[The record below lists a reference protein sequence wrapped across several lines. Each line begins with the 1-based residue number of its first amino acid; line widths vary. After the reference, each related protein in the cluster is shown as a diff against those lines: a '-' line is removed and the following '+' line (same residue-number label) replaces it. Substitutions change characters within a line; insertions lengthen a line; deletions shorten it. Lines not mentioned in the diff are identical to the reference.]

1 MKAPHQGESPVHGDG
16 GGSEGRNPMKMGDL
30 QKTITMA
37 QIAKAAGVSQGAI
50 SSLLNDRDYGIRVS
64 EKTRERVFKVCREMG
79 YIPNDLRAVVRMY
92 PELGD
97 FCLLLTT
104 RRSAGVGDPFLARL
118 AAATME
124 ALPPSSRA
132 LSIGC
137 YEEKTDYSDPEQLPH
152 PVRLGVASKFLIYG
166 AANTTLIHALL
177 RRGWPVLCLGYDVP
191 IPGVLSL
198 VPDYEQA
205 SRIAVEHLFELGHRH
220 VAIVSGP
227 FGSTDAQIIELNRGV
242 RRAFEQFR
250 VSMDAQNIVYGDLT
264 LQAGVTAFTTLLERK
279 PEPTAV
285 FCMSDAAAAGVLAA
299 ASSHGRRVPEEL
311 SIIGCSDDLFTH
323 MTCPALTTVHLPAEE
338 MASGGVNEID
348 RLMRDGPP
356 DNPIKRVFPVRLVE
370 RQSCSEVTAP
380 ARA

>member
-1 MKAPHQGESPVHGDG
+1 MKAPNQGESPARGDDG
-16 GGSEGRNPMKMGDL
+16 EGEERVPLKMGDL

-104 RRSAGVGDPFLARL
+104 RRPSGVGDPFLSRI

-124 ALPPSSRA
+124 ALPPSSRG

-137 YEEKTDYSDPEQLPH
+137 YEEKTDYSDADQLPH
-152 PVRLGVASKFLIYG
+152 PVQLGVASKFLIYG
-166 AANTTLIHALL
+166 AANTTLIQALL

-205 SRIAVEHLFELGHRH
+205 SRIAVEHLFGLGHRH
-220 VAIVSGP
+220 IAIVSGP

-242 RRAFEQFR
+242 RRAFEQCHIA
-250 VSMDAQNIVYGDLT
+250 MDAQNIVYGDLT
-264 LQAGVTAFTTLLERK
+264 QQDGVTAFTTLIERK

-299 ASSHGRRVPEEL
+299 AYSHGRRVPEEL
-311 SIIGCSDDLFTH
+311 SIVGCSDDLFTH

-338 MASGGVNEID
+338 MATGGVKEID
-348 RLMRDGPP
+348 RLMREGPP
-356 DNPIKRVFPVRLVE
+356 DDPIRRVFPVRLVE
-370 RQSCSEVTAP
+370 RQSCSAITVA

>member
-1 MKAPHQGESPVHGDG
+1 MKAPNQGESPARGDDG
-16 GGSEGRNPMKMGDL
+16 EGEERVPLKMGDL

-104 RRSAGVGDPFLARL
+104 RRPSGVGDPFLSRI

-124 ALPPSSRA
+124 ALPPSSRG

-137 YEEKTDYSDPEQLPH
+137 YEEKTDYSDADQLPH
-152 PVRLGVASKFLIYG
+152 PVQLGVASKFLIYG
-166 AANTTLIHALL
+166 AANTTLIQALL

-205 SRIAVEHLFELGHRH
+205 SRIAVEHLFGLGHRH
-220 VAIVSGP
+220 IA
-227 FGSTDAQIIELNRGV
+227 
-242 RRAFEQFR
+242 
-250 VSMDAQNIVYGDLT
+250 MDAQNIVYGDLT
-264 LQAGVTAFTTLLERK
+264 QQDGVTAFTTLIERK

-299 ASSHGRRVPEEL
+299 AYSHGRRVPEEL
-311 SIIGCSDDLFTH
+311 SIVGCSDDLFTH

-338 MASGGVNEID
+338 MATGGVKEID
-348 RLMRDGPP
+348 RLMREGPP
-356 DNPIKRVFPVRLVE
+356 DDPIRRVFPVRLVE
-370 RQSCSEVTAP
+370 RQSCSAITVA